1 MKNLSIF
8 EPQIEKH
15 DAYKKKNM
23 YMCTKSNKR
32 MWHMKRWNSKNT
44 RNLNLKDFIKELPNY
59 EDEFTFWEEFYVLI
73 RITSQEYSQEKNRK
87 FKNDMDQVTTEIE
100 EIEKIDP
107 KDLPDENLAR
117 LNELKVKE
125 QKLIKYR
132 TDGLRE
138 LIKFPIVEE
147 KEADITY
154 LKKLLNARVNEN
166 YISEQ
171 TKKAS

>member
-1 MKNLSIF
+1 
-8 EPQIEKH
+8 
-15 DAYKKKNM
+15 
-23 YMCTKSNKR
+23 
-32 MWHMKRWNSKNT
+32 MKRWNSKNT
-44 RNLNLKDFIKELPNY
+44 SNLNLKDFIKELPNY

-87 FKNDMDQVTTEIE
+87 FRNDMDQVTTEIE

-107 KDLPDENLAR
+107 KDLSDENLAR
-117 LNELKVKE
+117 LNDLKVKE

-147 KEADITY
+147 KEADISY
-154 LKKLLNARVNEN
+154 LTKLLKARVSEN
-166 YISEQ
+166 NIYSLRADEKSPLRED
-171 TKKAS
+171 TK